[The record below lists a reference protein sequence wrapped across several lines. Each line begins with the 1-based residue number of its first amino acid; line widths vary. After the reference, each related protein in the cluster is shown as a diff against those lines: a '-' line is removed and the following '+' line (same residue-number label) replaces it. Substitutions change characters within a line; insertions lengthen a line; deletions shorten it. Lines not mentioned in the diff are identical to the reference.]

1 MEDRLGETD
10 LVSGTENQKERE
22 TGIETETEVL
32 EGGDVLLVMEVG
44 EEEEEEEEV
53 VGVGGV
59 GAAAAGIEQ
68 MGETGLQGGRRMEVI
83 TEEAAG
89 KGTEIGTENGIGK
102 ETETGIG
109 TGNEKETV
117 TETGEG
123 GKKGEA
129 ARIVNVGEEEVMILR
144 GTEDAVR
151 EENEEEEMVGVER
164 GDEKLLEKKGTD
176 PGDLNGERESHD
188 GTETIDWQN

>member
-1 MEDRLGETD
+1 
-10 LVSGTENQKERE
+10 
-22 TGIETETEVL
+22 
-32 EGGDVLLVMEVG
+32 
-44 EEEEEEEEV
+44 
-53 VGVGGV
+53 
-59 GAAAAGIEQ
+59 

-83 TEEAAG
+83 TGEAPG
-89 KGTEIGTENGIGK
+89 KGTGIGTENGIGT

-109 TGNEKETV
+109 TASETEIEIE

-129 ARIVNVGEEEVMILR
+129 ARIVNGGEEEAKMPR
-144 GTEDAVR
+144 GIEDAVR
-151 EENEEEEMVGVER
+151 EENEEEEMEGVER

-176 PGDLNGERESHD
+176 QGGPNGERESHD